1 MKQGTQQA
9 QIPAA
14 GTLNLDHI
22 AHFVPD
28 HDAAAAALE
37 NLGFTVTPF
46 SPQSHRLTPDGPL
59 VPAGSGNHCV
69 MLREG
74 YIEFLAPTADTPIA
88 AQLRTA
94 IGRYV
99 GPHLIAFGTATPQ
112 VDHER
117 LARNGFAPL
126 TPVALQREIGTP
138 DGHATARFT
147 VVRVPPG
154 TMAEGR
160 IQFCAHHTPELLWQH
175 RWLDHPN
182 GATGL
187 NGVMLCVDDP
197 AQAAARYARFTG
209 LAAGR
214 GNDGSH
220 VIATARGRL
229 TFVDPGRVRQR
240 FGIEPPAMP
249 WIAGAVVASGDAAR
263 TRKFLADRG
272 AECHASENDGFFV
285 VLPAALGGLMMFEP
299 AQ

>member
-1 MKQGTQQA
+1 MQGTQQA

-59 VPAGSGNHCV
+59 VAAGSGNHCV
-69 MLREG
+69 MLRQG

-88 AQLRTA
+88 AQLRAA
-94 IGRYV
+94 ISRYV

-112 VDHER
+112 ADHER

-126 TPVALQREIGTP
+126 TPVALQRAIGTP
-138 DGHATARFT
+138 NGDATARFT

-160 IQFCAHHTPELLWQH
+160 IQFCAHHTPELLWQQ

-182 GATGL
+182 GAIGL
-187 NGVMLCVDDP
+187 NGVMLCVADP
-197 AQAAARYARFTG
+197 AQAAARYVRFTG
-209 LAAGR
+209 LTAGR

-229 TFVDPGRVRQR
+229 TFVDAESIRQR

-249 WIAGAVVASGDAAR
+249 WIVGAAVASDDVAR

-272 AECHASENDGFFV
+272 VACHASENGGFFV
-285 VLPAALGGLMMFEP
+285 MLPAALGGLMTFEA